1 MKLTQYLE
9 LPPQLPAPPVITTPH
24 DIVTRAEADTAMGVL
39 QQQIGDTA
47 QRTNVLLQAVAE
59 THQKAQEAGR
69 IAVSGATGVA
79 QTNAGLEKWWLNY
92 VRSYT
97 K

>member
-9 LPPQLPAPPVITTPH
+9 PPPQLPAPPVITTPR
-24 DIVTRAEADTAMGVL
+24 DTVTRAEADAAMGVL
-39 QQQIGDTA
+39 QQHIGDAT

-69 IAVSGATGVA
+69 IAVSDFTGVA
-79 QTNAGLEKWWLNY
+79 QTNAGLEMMVAKL
-92 VRSYT
+92 R
-97 K
+97 